1 MNYDTFKE
9 KVESKM
15 YEARK
20 DNVDLFIQLTEVEY
34 LPYWLRLLKREILKD
49 RSLDNDN
56 IIYMIENFFGK
67 KKGQIFFNQ
76 ILNEIKENITP
87 LNFGITMNRD
97 FFSIEEKIKIMK
109 DHREEI
115 TIRHWQYFFGH
126 LSYHGSKMLP
136 EIKKHYNF
144 ENYNKMKSLNE
155 AFISVLNK
163 IDYQPYEDRK
173 NKKEKEHILRIN
185 MQARLFIELA
195 QLGLDPAAKIKKEI
209 FYEDKLSSIG
219 YIIHKRQVQLL
230 NKILYLNAKE
240 ENQLVLKDE
249 AASFAFRFAN
259 KGINRDTM
267 YKLLTQTNPEYLLND
282 FKDFKHDKKNI
293 EVILENIL
301 YSDSYHEKNIKLL
314 FKMLS
319 VSNSFDTLDKRNIR
333 LNFFEKFKD
342 SKWLNNE
349 QKEIIESII
358 AIDQKFV
365 IQQSL
370 EIKPIQKE
378 NKIRL

>member
-1 MNYDTFKE
+1 MNYDNFKE

-15 YEARK
+15 YEARR
-20 DNVDLFIQLTEVEY
+20 DNIDLFIELTKEEY
-34 LPYWLRLLKREILKD
+34 FPYWVRFLKREMLKD
-49 RSLDNDN
+49 RSLNNDN
-56 IIYMIENFFGK
+56 FIYTIDKFFGK
-67 KKGQIFFNQ
+67 KKGKIVFIQL
-76 ILNEIKENITP
+76 LNEIKENITP
-87 LNFGITMNRD
+87 LNFGIMMNRD
-97 FFSIEEKIKIMK
+97 FFSMEEKITVIKN
-109 DHREEI
+109 HRDEI
-115 TIRHWQYFFGH
+115 SLRHWQYFFSH

-144 ENYNKMKSLNE
+144 EKYNKMKSLNE

-173 NKKEKEHILRIN
+173 NKQEKEHISRIN
-185 MQARLFIELA
+185 MQARLFIELS
-195 QLGLDPAAKIKKEI
+195 QMGLDPAAKIKREI
-209 FYEDKLSSIG
+209 FYEDKLSSLE

-240 ENQLVLKDE
+240 DNQLVLKDE
-249 AASFAFRFAN
+249 AASFALRFAG

-267 YKLLTQTNPEYLLND
+267 YKLLTQTNPEYLLN
-282 FKDFKHDKKNI
+282 DFKHDKKNI

-319 VSNSFDTLDKRNIR
+319 VSTSFDTLNKRNIR

-365 IQQSL
+365 IQKSL
-370 EIKPIQKE
+370 EIKSIQKE